1 MKIGGFLM
9 EKIISNTTD
18 LLRHPLLITKDSF
31 NKNYIKNHLF
41 RFYSLLSVLLLG
53 FILLLIL
60 FFIGKTGILVFK
72 EVALADFFFSLN
84 WEPYGDHYGAGVF
97 ILGTLAL
104 TTITLLIAVPNSLV
118 MAIFSAEI
126 APIWLRNLVRP
137 ILDLLVGIPSIVYG
151 YLGITIL
158 VPFIRE
164 VTGTSI
170 GEGLL
175 AAAIVLTI
183 MVLPTIT
190 RISDDAISAVS
201 QDFREASYELG
212 STRLQ
217 MIYKVLL
224 PAAKQVIITAVILG
238 MARAIGETMAVVM
251 VIGNTAIL
259 PSNLYS
265 STSVLT
271 SNIVMEI
278 LNVQYK
284 STWNYALYMM
294 AFLLLLISLV
304 LIFIIRK
311 FRVKGV

>member
-1 MKIGGFLM
+1 M

-18 LLRHPLLITKDSF
+18 LLRNPLLITKASF

-60 FFIGKTGILVFK
+60 FFIGKTGVLVFK
-72 EVALADFFFSLN
+72 EVSLVDFFFSLN
-84 WEPYGDHYGAGVF
+84 WEPYEDQYGAGVF

-104 TTITLLIAVPNSLV
+104 TTLTLLIAVPISLI

-201 QDFREASYELG
+201 QDFREASYALG

-217 MIYKVLL
+217 MIFKVLL
-224 PAAKQVIITAVILG
+224 PAAKQGIITAVILG

-265 STSVLT
+265 PTSVLT

-278 LNVQYK
+278 LNVQYD

-304 LIFIIRK
+304 LIFMIRK
-311 FRVKGV
+311 LRVKGV